1 MADLNHIA
9 LFAKVVEAGSFS
21 GAARALAMPKATIS
35 RKVAQLEEALG
46 ARLLQRTTRRVTL
59 TALGRAYYEDAARGL
74 ASIERAKERIAASQA
89 EPAGTLRITAP
100 VGFGARKLMRWIGE
114 FLQAHEKVR
123 IVLKLTDDPIDLI
136 GNGIDL
142 AFRTGKLPDSS
153 LITRRLGTSRLA
165 LVASPGYLGR
175 RGCPQRIEDLKTHDC
190 VAFGPSLD
198 NEVWRLKGPR
208 GWREVPVHARIAV
221 DGSYAEVQAALAGL
235 GIALLPLA
243 LIRHDIE
250 TGRLEQ
256 VLAEY
261 GVDGGSMNIV
271 YPSNR
276 HMSAALR
283 AFLDFIVVKTSS
295 PSEQTPA
302 QAANSA

>member
-1 MADLNHIA
+1 
-9 LFAKVVEAGSFS
+9 
-21 GAARALAMPKATIS
+21 MPKATVS
-35 RKVAQLEEALG
+35 RKIAQLEADLG

-59 TALGRAYYEDAARGL
+59 TALGRAYYEDAAQGL

-89 EPAGTLRITAP
+89 APAGTLRVTAP
-100 VGFGARKLMRWIGE
+100 VGLGAQKLMGWIAE
-114 FLQAHEKVR
+114 FLQAHER
-123 IVLKLTDDPIDLI
+123 IRIELKLTDDPVDLI

-142 AFRTGKLPDSS
+142 AFRAGTLPDSS

-165 LVASPGYLGR
+165 LVASPEYLSR
-175 RGCPQRIEDLKTHDC
+175 RGRPRRIEDLKTHDC

-198 NEVWRLKGPR
+198 NEVWRLEGPR

-243 LIRHDIE
+243 LIRHDLE
-250 TGRLEQ
+250 AGRLEQ
-256 VLAEY
+256 VLHDY
-261 GVDGGSMNIV
+261 GVDGGTMNIV

-276 HMSAALR
+276 HMPAALR
-283 AFLDFIVVKTSS
+283 AFLDFVIAKAGAL
-295 PSEQTPA
+295 PEQA
-302 QAANSA
+302 RMAAE